1 MVEAQ
6 PMPTPLRFPARRLR
20 AVSSLLCAAAL
31 LLGAAA
37 LEAQQRVPGE
47 SWMQYASPE
56 EAGWSK
62 TGIDAATAFADS
74 VGSAAFLLVYDGAVV
89 ASWGDVARRYMCHS
103 VRKSFLSGLYGVH
116 VAKGHI
122 DVNATLAELD
132 IDDKDTLTA
141 EEKQTTVLNMLKA
154 RSGVFHPAAYE
165 TEAMK
170 RRRPARGSH
179 PPGTFWYYNNW
190 DFNTLNF
197 IFEQQ
202 TGTKIFEEFRVRFAQ
217 PLGMQD
223 YRVRDGYYHLEPENS
238 IYPAYPFRMS
248 ARDLARFGLLYLY
261 EGAWGDEQLIP
272 AEWVEQTRTSYS
284 QTGRSGSTDY
294 GYMWWVFGEGWEEYG
309 TYSALGVGSQ
319 TITVLP
325 ALDIVFVHRVDTFA
339 GDRVGMRNILG
350 LLDRLLEART
360 GDASPTPKLEPLR
373 DPPPA
378 AEFVTLPAAELAA
391 YAQTYAYPSGFQTT
405 VDLVR
410 DTLVMDTPFGKF
422 DLLPISREAF
432 WMADAGEPVFFATA
446 EDGARELI
454 SERVFNLEGYFLLRT
469 GDVAQAIA
477 VFKRNVEYFPDS
489 YNVYDSLAEAYVAN
503 GEPELAI
510 ENYRRSLQLNP
521 DNQNAVDML
530 RRLGTP

>member
-1 MVEAQ
+1 MT
-6 PMPTPLRFPARRLR
+6 TPLRFPSRRLR
-20 AVSSLLCAAAL
+20 AVCSLLCAAAL
-31 LLGAAA
+31 LPAAVP

-47 SWMQYASPE
+47 TWMQYATPE
-56 EAGWSK
+56 QAGWSSV
-62 TGIDAATAFADS
+62 GLEAATAFADS
-74 VGSAAFLLVYDGAVV
+74 IGSAAFLLVYDGAVV

-116 VAKGHI
+116 VAEGHI
-122 DVNATLAELD
+122 DVHATLAKLG
-132 IDDKDTLTA
+132 IDDKDTLTV
-141 EEKQTTVLNMLKA
+141 EEKQATILNMLRA

-179 PPGTFWYYNNW
+179 APGTFWYYNNW

-202 TGTKIFEEFRVRFAQ
+202 TGTKIFEQFQARFAQ

-223 YRVRDGYYHLEPENS
+223 YRVRDGYYHLEPDNS

-261 EGAWGDEQLIP
+261 EGAWQGEQLIP
-272 AEWVEQTRTSYS
+272 ADWVEQTRTSYS
-284 QTGRSGSTDY
+284 QTGRSGSTGY

-325 ALDIVFVHRVDTFA
+325 ELDIVFVHRVDTFA
-339 GDRVGMRNILG
+339 GDRVGMGSILG
-350 LLDRLLEART
+350 LLDHLLDARV
-360 GDASPTPKLEPLR
+360 GDASPDPGLEPLP

-378 AEFVTLPAAELAA
+378 TDFIALPADELA
-391 YAQTYAYPSGFQTT
+391 TYARTYTYASGFQTT
-405 VDLVR
+405 VEFVR

-422 DLLPISREAF
+422 DLFPVSREQF
-432 WMADAGEPVFFATA
+432 WIADTEEPVFFAMA
-446 EDGARELI
+446 EDGTRELI
-454 SERVFNLEGYFLLRT
+454 SERVINLEGYYFLRT

-477 VFKRNVEYFPDS
+477 VFKRNVEYFPQS
-489 YNVYDSLAEAYVAN
+489 YNVYDSLAEAYVAD
-503 GEPELAI
+503 GDRELAI
-510 ENYRRSLQLNP
+510 HNYRRSLELNP
-521 DNQNAVDML
+521 ANQNAVDML
-530 RRLGTP
+530 QRLEVP